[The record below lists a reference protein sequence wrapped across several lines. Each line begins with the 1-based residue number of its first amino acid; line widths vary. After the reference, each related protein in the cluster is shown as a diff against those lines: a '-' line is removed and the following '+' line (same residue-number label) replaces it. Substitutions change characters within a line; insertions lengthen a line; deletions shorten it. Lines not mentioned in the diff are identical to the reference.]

1 MSEIIRG
8 WVMLES
14 LEAINFQSNKASKVF
29 LHPKINIFTGQ
40 SDSGKTS
47 LSMRAFELLRKNR
60 PRGLAFKTHNSKEP
74 VEVAATFD
82 GITATRIRSKTINQ
96 YKLGEEIYDVVGS
109 DVPEEIVNFLNISD
123 NTIQSQ
129 HEDYF
134 LLQTS
139 PGEVAKKLN
148 KVANLEIIDFVTK
161 EVNSEITGNT
171 KSITTTENTIKETKE
186 SLQEYKHL
194 DKAEELID
202 TISDQLQK
210 QEEAEEECEQLTTI
224 ITTIKE
230 TEEDLK
236 GLEEWLEIEDEVLP
250 IVEMVN
256 KLKEVQIEERELKT
270 TIDSIIQLEQRI
282 QVLSD
287 QAGYDEEVEGILGYI
302 EEYNELVVELRALHK
317 LILNININTDIILQ
331 KEEEISELTE
341 QAVALIK
348 ENEMCPLCGG
358 VVGKEAL
365 EHVVGWL

>member
-1 MSEIIRG
+1 
-8 WVMLES
+8 MLES
-14 LEAINFQSNKASKVF
+14 LEAKNFQSHKSSKVS

-60 PRGLAFKTHNSKEP
+60 PRGLAFKTHNSKKP
-74 VEVAATFD
+74 TEVAATFD
-82 GITATRIRSKTINQ
+82 GITARRIRSKTINQ
-96 YKLGEEIYDVVGS
+96 YKLGDEIYDVVGS
-109 DVPEEIVNFLNISD
+109 DVPEEIANFLNISD

-171 KSITTTENTIKETKE
+171 KSITTSENTIKETE
-186 SLQEYKHL
+186 ENLQEYKHL
-194 DKAEELID
+194 DKAEELIN
-202 TISDQLQK
+202 TISDQIQK
-210 QEEAEEECEQLTTI
+210 QEEAEEECEQLTTTI
-224 ITTIKE
+224 STIKE

-256 KLKEVQIEERELKT
+256 ELKEVQIEEQELKT
-270 TIDSIIQLEQRI
+270 TIDSITQLEQRI
-282 QVLSD
+282 QTLS
-287 QAGYDEEVEGILGYI
+287 AFIGREEAVNDILGYI
-302 EEYNELVVELRALHK
+302 EEYNELVVELRALQK
-317 LILNININTDIILQ
+317 LILNININTDIILG

-358 VVGKEAL
+358 GINKKTIA
-365 EHVVGWL
+365 HIKNWL

>member
-1 MSEIIRG
+1 
-8 WVMLES
+8 MLEI
-14 LEAINFQSNKASKVF
+14 LEAINFQSHKLSKVS

-82 GITATRIRSKTINQ
+82 GVTATRIRSKTVNQ
-96 YKLGEEIYDVVGS
+96 YKLGNEIYDVVGS
-109 DVPEEIVNFLNISD
+109 DVPEEITNFLNVSD

-134 LLQTS
+134 LLQNS

-161 EVNSEITGNT
+161 KVNSEIT
-171 KSITTTENTIKETKE
+171 TTETTIKETENTIKETEE

-194 DKAEELID
+194 DKAEELIN
-202 TISDQLQK
+202 TISDQTQK
-210 QEEAEEECEQLTTI
+210 QEEVEEEYEQLTT
-224 ITTIKE
+224 TINTIQE
-230 TEEDLK
+230 TEEDIK
-236 GLEEWLEIEDEVLP
+236 GLNEWLEIEDDVLP
-250 IVEMVN
+250 IIEMAN
-256 KLKEVQIEERELKT
+256 ELKEVQIDEEELQT
-270 TIDSIIQLEQRI
+270 TIDSITELEERI
-282 QVLSD
+282 QELSD
-287 QAGYDEEVEGILGYI
+287 QAGYEEEVDILLGYI
-302 EEYNELVVELRALHK
+302 EEYNAFVVELRGLQK
-317 LILNININTDIILQ
+317 LILNININTDIILG
-331 KEEEISELTE
+331 KEEEIAELTE
-341 QAVALIK
+341 QAIALIK

-358 VVGKEAL
+358 VVGKTAL

>member
-1 MSEIIRG
+1 
-8 WVMLES
+8 MLEI
-14 LEAINFQSNKASKVF
+14 LEAINFQSHKLSKVS

-82 GITATRIRSKTINQ
+82 GVTATRIRSKTVNQ
-96 YKLGEEIYDVVGS
+96 YKLGNEIYDVVGS
-109 DVPEEIVNFLNISD
+109 DVPEEITNFLNVSD

-134 LLQTS
+134 LLQNS

-161 EVNSEITGNT
+161 KVNSEIT
-171 KSITTTENTIKETKE
+171 TTETTIKETENTIEE
-186 SLQEYKHL
+186 IEEDLQKYKHL
-194 DKAEELID
+194 DKAEELIN
-202 TISDQLQK
+202 TILDQIQK
-210 QEEAEEECEQLTTI
+210 QEEVEEEYEQLTTTI
-224 ITTIKE
+224 NTIKE
-230 TEEDLK
+230 TEEDLE
-236 GLEEWLEIEDEVLP
+236 GLNEWLEIEDEVLP

-256 KLKEVQIEERELKT
+256 ELKEVQIEERELKT
-270 TIDSIIQLEQRI
+270 TIDSITQIEERI
-282 QVLSD
+282 QTLS
-287 QAGYDEEVEGILGYI
+287 ALIGREEAANDILGYI
-302 EEYNELVVELRALHK
+302 KEYNELVVDLRALQG
-317 LILNININTDIILQ
+317 LILNINISTDIILG

-341 QAVALIK
+341 QAIALIK

-358 VVGKEAL
+358 GINKKTIA
-365 EHVVGWL
+365 HIKNWL